1 MIAVRSA
8 LFNILFYLNLIIQMI
23 VFSPA
28 YFLMPRKAA
37 WVVPKNWVRSN
48 HWLLKTV
55 VGTDYV
61 IDGLENIPQGSYII
75 APKHQSFWDAYA
87 LLPHLDDP
95 FYILKRELT
104 WIPFFGWYVIKMRMV
119 PINRGSRSKV
129 MPEVM
134 RQTKDQMKEGRQL
147 IIYPEGTR
155 RPVGAEPKYKF
166 GIAKIYA
173 ELGVP
178 VVPVAMNPGLFWP
191 RRRFR
196 RYPGT
201 IRVRILPPIEPGLDP
216 EIFMARLIEVTE
228 TATDALLMQTV
239 KENPD
244 LPLPPQALARV
255 QQLSANA
262 DQPVADTVDEGMRP
276 ATSSSQ

>member
-8 LFNILFYLNLIIQMI
+8 LFNVLFYLNLVVQMI
-23 VFSPA
+23 LFTPA

-37 WVVPKNWVRSN
+37 WVIPKNWVRSN
-48 HWLLKTV
+48 HWLLKTI
-55 VGTDYV
+55 VGTDHV
-61 IDGLENIPQGSYII
+61 IEGLENIPQGGYII
-75 APKHQSFWDAYA
+75 APKHQSFWDAYG
-87 LLPHLDDP
+87 LLPYLDDP

-104 WIPFFGWYVIKMRMV
+104 WIPLFGWYVIKMRMV
-119 PINRGSRSKV
+119 PINRGSREKV

-134 RQTKDQMKEGRQL
+134 RRTREQMADGRQL

-155 RPVGAEPKYKF
+155 RPVGAEPQYRF

-178 VVPVAMNPGLFWP
+178 VVPIAMVPGLFWP
-191 RRRFR
+191 RRQFR

-216 EIFMARLIEVTE
+216 EVFMEKLIEKLE
-228 TATDALLMQTV
+228 TATDALLVRTV
-239 KENPD
+239 RENPH
-244 LPLPPQALARV
+244 LPLPPQAQARFR
-255 QQLSANA
+255 QLTEATGQPAA
-262 DQPVADTVDEGMRP
+262 DASDDGMRP
-276 ATSSSQ
+276 ATSSNQ